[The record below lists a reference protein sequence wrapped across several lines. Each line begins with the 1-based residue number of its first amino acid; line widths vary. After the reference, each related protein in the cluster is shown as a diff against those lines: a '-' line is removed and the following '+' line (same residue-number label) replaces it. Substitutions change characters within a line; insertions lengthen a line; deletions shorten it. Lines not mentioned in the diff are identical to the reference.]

1 MDVLSAWPLPDGADL
16 RDRLLA
22 AYADEARGYHDTTHL
37 AEVLGRLDELARHG
51 ATYDRVP
58 VLLAAWFHDAV
69 YDGERDAEERSAAWA
84 EAELPELVD
93 ESLVREVAR
102 LVRLTETHRPEADD
116 PSGCALSDADLGILA
131 TEPARY
137 ATYVAAV
144 RVDYAHVPDDV
155 FVEGRA
161 AVLRDLLS
169 KPHLFHTDYAREAWE
184 APARANVEAELA
196 RLAAP

>member
-1 MDVLSAWPLPDGADL
+1 VPVDLLSAWPLPDGTDL

-22 AYADEARGYHDTTHL
+22 AYSDEARGYHDTTHL
-37 AEVLGRLDELARHG
+37 AEVLGRLDELGRHG
-51 ATYDRVP
+51 AAYDRTP

-84 EAELPELVD
+84 E
-93 ESLVREVAR
+93 
-102 LVRLTETHRPEADD
+102 THRPEADD
-116 PSGCALSDADLGILA
+116 PAGCALSDADLGILA
-131 TEPARY
+131 AGTARY
-137 ATYVAAV
+137 AAYVAAV

-155 FVEGRA
+155 FVEGRT

-169 KPHLFHTDYAREAWE
+169 KPHLFHTAYARETWE